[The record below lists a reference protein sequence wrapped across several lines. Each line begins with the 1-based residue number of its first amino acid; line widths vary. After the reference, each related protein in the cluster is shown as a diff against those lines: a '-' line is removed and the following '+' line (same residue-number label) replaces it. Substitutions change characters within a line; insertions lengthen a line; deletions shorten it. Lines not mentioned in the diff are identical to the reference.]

1 MKRFFMT
8 AVVLGVMA
16 FLLTSIV
23 HADDN
28 SKGKG
33 FIGSWQGITD
43 SGLLLTVDI
52 SDIDW
57 DEQFRIRINFQGFA
71 PFCNGLNEQGVPIE
85 LGHLLATPMAPG
97 TINADGDLV
106 FNESLTCSATG
117 REIAADIET
126 TFRLINDNIMLDVG
140 PGIPFQRISAPLR
153 DDDDDD

>member
-16 FLLTSIV
+16 FLLTPIV
-23 HADDN
+23 RADDD

-33 FIGSWQGITD
+33 FIGLWQGITD

-52 SDIDW
+52 TDIDR

-71 PFCNGLNEQGVPIE
+71 PLCNEPDEQ
-85 LGHLLATPMAPG
+85 GHLLATPTTPG

-106 FNESLTCSATG
+106 FNESLTCSATE
-117 REIAADIET
+117 RVIAADIET
-126 TFRLINDNIMLDVG
+126 TFRLINDTTMLDVR

-153 DDDDDD
+153 DDDDDDDD